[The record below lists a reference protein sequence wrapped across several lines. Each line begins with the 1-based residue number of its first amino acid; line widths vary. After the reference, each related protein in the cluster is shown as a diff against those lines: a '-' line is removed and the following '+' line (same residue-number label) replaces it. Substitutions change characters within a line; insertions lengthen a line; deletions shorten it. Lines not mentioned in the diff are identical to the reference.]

1 MRLAKSPT
9 LRGCV
14 AEGLGDR
21 VAVYSWTGMPRK
33 GQARWHDLVAVA
45 EGIESLIDGGETG
58 A

>member
-1 MRLAKSPT
+1 MQLAQNPA

-14 AEGLGDR
+14 AEDLGDR

-33 GQARWHDLVAVA
+33 GQARWNDLVAVA
-45 EGIESLIDGGETG
+45 EGIEILIDGGETG